1 MRSTLRG
8 GGLGERRIRAR
19 AGLIAGINI
28 TPFTDV
34 VLVLLVIFMIA
45 TPLLIRSEIKV
56 NLPRTASADTAV
68 PRNIVVT
75 IDAAGSVYVDGVR
88 VELGKLAAALA
99 ATVARRPGSPVIIM
113 GDSEVRY
120 DLVVQVLEIAR
131 ASGVGKLSLA
141 VQVKK

>member
-1 MRSTLRG
+1 MRRVGMRERG
-8 GGLGERRIRAR
+8 RAR

-56 NLPRTASADTAV
+56 NLPRTAAADTAV
-68 PRNIVVT
+68 PRNIVIT
-75 IDAAGSVYVDGVR
+75 IDSAGNVYVDGVR
-88 VELGKLAAALA
+88 SPVGRLAAALS
-99 ATVARRPGSPVIIM
+99 TSLARRPGSPVIIM
-113 GDSEVRY
+113 GDREVRY

-131 ASGVGKLSLA
+131 ASGVAKLSLA
-141 VQVKK
+141 VEVKK